1 MTVVFNENAC
11 FMAIAISSEVMAALE
26 GLNAVIEDLLQ
37 SRLSIGTPFEFLHEI
52 IDSGEHSY
60 PRQIN

>member
-37 SRLSIGTPFEFLHEI
+37 SRLSIGTPFRIPARNHRFW
-52 IDSGEHSY
+52 
-60 PRQIN
+60 